1 MIKVTHQNKSQ
12 VGKEESM
19 KIEGPT
25 KREEKIERRKLK
37 RNISQSKM
45 SRNNVKNEI
54 NTITEMKI

>member
-25 KREEKIERRKLK
+25 KREEFWENTKKRKK
-37 RNISQSKM
+37 KP
-45 SRNNVKNEI
+45 
-54 NTITEMKI
+54 